1 MSMMYDSRLPE
12 TAVPVARETL
22 ALSDASRGLQGM
34 TPPNVGMTNQDT
46 MSAYSKPGMIAAG
59 QMEEQLALANQQI
72 TQDLQTAAPQAAAAA
87 RGMVI
92 AQSTELNEAQAKA
105 QQMLFERTA
114 NIIDATTGGGAL
126 MQYNS
131 LVQNVG
137 EENLRNSI
145 ATQQAMRTG
154 NAPELGAYEAST
166 MQYKPM

>member
-1 MSMMYDSRLPE
+1 MSMMYDSRLPQA
-12 TAVPVARETL
+12 AVPVARETL
-22 ALSDASRGLQGM
+22 ALSDAARGLQGM

-46 MSAYSKPGMIAAG
+46 MSAYPKPGMIAAG
-59 QMEEQLALANQQI
+59 AMEEQMALANQQLS
-72 TQDLQTAAPQAAAAA
+72 QDMQTAAPQAAAAA

-92 AQSTELNEAQAKA
+92 AQGAEMNEAQAKA
-105 QQMLFERTA
+105 QQMLFDRTA

-137 EENLRNSI
+137 EEQLRNSI
-145 ATQQAMRTG
+145 MTQQAMRTG
-154 NAPELGAYEAST
+154 NATELGAEAAQS